1 MSSADSKLD
10 AQLRDVRLPAA
21 CWIGSWPCRW
31 PSDEDVDELV
41 RDVAVPPGL
50 LQWLQAIP
58 LADDDGLD
66 EALRNVPVPDDLVA
80 SCRHHAR
87 RHLAR
92 REGRHDLDRMVR
104 ISRIAMAV
112 SLILAVTLSLG
123 SAMLLSWVF
132 NGMGGGQVAEK
143 ATPPSCPSC
152 PG

>member
-10 AQLRDVRLPAA
+10 AQLRAVRLPGGLLDRLMALPLA
-21 CWIGSWPCRW
+21 E
-31 PSDEDVDELV
+31 DEDIDELV
-41 RDVAVPPGL
+41 REVAVPPGL

-58 LADDDGLD
+58 LDDDDGLD

-123 SAMLLSWVF
+123 SAMCCLGS
-132 NGMGGGQVAEK
+132 
-143 ATPPSCPSC
+143 
-152 PG
+152 

>member
-1 MSSADSKLD
+1 MSTN
-10 AQLRDVRLPAA
+10 
-21 CWIGSWPCRW
+21 C
-31 PSDEDVDELV
+31 V

-50 LQWLQAIP
+50 LQRLQAIP

-92 REGRHDLDRMVR
+92 REGRQRMDRMLR
-104 ISRIAMAV
+104 ISRIAMAA

-123 SAMLLSWVF
+123 SAMLLSLVL
-132 NGMGGGQVAEK
+132 NGSGNGAVAERSRLP
-143 ATPPSCPSC
+143 TSRPSH